1 MSSFKFRN
9 KQTNKTDFSNNE
21 HAVAIVFDFEK
32 SYDTNVK
39 IPFYDTNV
47 KYPILHETNIKNLIW
62 HDTNIKYLILL
73 HT

>member
-1 MSSFKFRN
+1 MWNLTRSKKGFSCHLLNFETN
-9 KQTNKTDFSNNE
+9 KPNKTDFANNE

-47 KYPILHETNIKNLIW
+47 KYPILHETNIKNLI
-62 HDTNIKYLILL
+62 
-73 HT
+73 